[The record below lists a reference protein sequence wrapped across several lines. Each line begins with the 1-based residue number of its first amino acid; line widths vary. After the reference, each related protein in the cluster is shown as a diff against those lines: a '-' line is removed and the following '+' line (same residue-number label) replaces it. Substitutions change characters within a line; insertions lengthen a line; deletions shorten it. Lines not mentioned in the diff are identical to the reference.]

1 MGRVDI
7 LLANQGIV
15 DFSTVETTTDE
26 LWNTIVDTNLTGIF
40 KAIRAVIPVMREQG
54 YGRIVATS
62 SMGARNTAP
71 NLAHYIAAKWGVIG
85 LVKSTALEV
94 VGFGITVNAI
104 APGAVG
110 TDLFFNQATYDIF
123 VSDKEHPTKED
134 FLQRLEDLDYGL
146 HGVRYLDSE
155 DVSRA
160 VLYLVTDRGLVTGQ
174 VMEIGLGASAS
185 GLS

>member
-1 MGRVDI
+1 
-7 LLANQGIV
+7 
-15 DFSTVETTTDE
+15 
-26 LWNTIVDTNLTGIF
+26 
-40 KAIRAVIPVMREQG
+40 
-54 YGRIVATS
+54 
-62 SMGARNTAP
+62 
-71 NLAHYIAAKWGVIG
+71 
-85 LVKSTALEV
+85 
-94 VGFGITVNAI
+94 
-104 APGAVG
+104 VG

-146 HGVRYLDSE
+146 HGVPYLDSE